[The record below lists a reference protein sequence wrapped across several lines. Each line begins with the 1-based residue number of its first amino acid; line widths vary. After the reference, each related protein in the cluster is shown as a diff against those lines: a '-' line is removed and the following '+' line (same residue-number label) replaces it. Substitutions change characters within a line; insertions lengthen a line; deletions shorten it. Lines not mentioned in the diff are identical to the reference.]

1 MTQPHRPHWAFR
13 REGEHIVQR
22 VGYLLGVGLR
32 RDQAEQSGEWRLS
45 CGPMGRESK
54 RLPSPN
60 PRLPLGRD
68 PLDAATAD
76 AAAPWRGH
84 GYLVSRLTI
93 GAFQTLR
100 TWRTFRGPRDGCD
113 DVGQVERTLQP
124 GEELV
129 WQETTR
135 GERIGLIIR
144 PPADNQRWIVFFYG
158 IGMTVAGTWPV
169 RRWLGNAGYG
179 VVCVE
184 YAGFGVSSGSPS
196 EYGCYRSADAAIT
209 YLQRQASISFDQV
222 TLIGW
227 SLGSAVAI
235 DLAHRRE
242 VRAQVLL
249 SPMTSLLA
257 SAIDL
262 ARIGKTSFA
271 IGPFDA
277 LSRARSVDCPTL
289 IISGSE
295 DALTRPW
302 MANEL
307 AKTMGGQARLVSLPG
322 VGHND
327 MLRSGERLWNV
338 VKDFLNSAANATG

>member
-1 MTQPHRPHWAFR
+1 MNS
-13 REGEHIVQR
+13 
-22 VGYLLGVGLR
+22 L
-32 RDQAEQSGEWRLS
+32 
-45 CGPMGRESK
+45 M
-54 RLPSPN
+54 
-60 PRLPLGRD
+60 
-68 PLDAATAD
+68 
-76 AAAPWRGH
+76 
-84 GYLVSRLTI
+84 SRLI
-93 GAFQTLR
+93 YPGASR
-100 TWRTFRGPRDGCD
+100 SV
-113 DVGQVERTLQP
+113 DVGQVERTLRP

-135 GERIGLIIR
+135 DERIGLIIH
-144 PPADNQRWIVFFYG
+144 PPADKQRWIVFFYG
-158 IGMTVAGTWPV
+158 NGMTVAGTWDV
-169 RRWLGNAGYG
+169 RRWLGGTGYG
-179 VVCVE
+179 VACVE

-196 EYGCYRSADAAIT
+196 ECGCYRSADAAIT
-209 YLQRQASISFDQV
+209 YLQRRTSIPLDQV

-235 DLAHRRE
+235 DLASRRD

-257 SAIDL
+257 CAIDL
-262 ARIGKTSFA
+262 ARVGKTSFA

-289 IISGSE
+289 IVSGSE

-307 AKTMGGQARLVSLPG
+307 TKAMGGHARLVRLPG

-338 VKDFLNSAANATG
+338 VKDFLNSPEETNAP

>member
-1 MTQPHRPHWAFR
+1 MYSV
-13 REGEHIVQR
+13 E
-22 VGYLLGVGLR
+22 
-32 RDQAEQSGEWRLS
+32 
-45 CGPMGRESK
+45 RESK
-54 RLPSPN
+54 GRLSLN
-60 PRLPLGRD
+60 PHLPGDRGPAD
-68 PLDAATAD
+68 AAPADAATMRRAS
-76 AAAPWRGH
+76 

-93 GAFQTLR
+93 GAFQSLQPLR
-100 TWRTFRGPRDGCD
+100 GTRAGYMRG
-113 DVGQVERTLQP
+113 DVRHVERTLQP
-124 GEELV
+124 GEQLV

-144 PPADNQRWIVFFYG
+144 PPSGQQRWVIFFYG
-158 IGMTVAGTWPV
+158 IGMTVAGSWPV
-169 RRWLGNAGYG
+169 RRWLASAGYG

-184 YAGFGVSSGSPS
+184 YAGFGVSSGPPS

-209 YLQRQASISFDQV
+209 YLQRQESVNLDQV

-235 DLAHRRE
+235 EVASRRD

-257 SAIDL
+257 CAIDL
-262 ARIGKTSFA
+262 ARIGRTSFA

-277 LSRARSVDCPTL
+277 LSMARSVDCPTL

-307 AKTMGGQARLVSLPG
+307 TKAMGGHARLISLPG

-327 MLRSGERLWNV
+327 MLNTGERLWNV
-338 VKDFLNSAANATG
+338 VTDFLKSPVSATSTPGTFSL

>member
-1 MTQPHRPHWAFR
+1 
-13 REGEHIVQR
+13 
-22 VGYLLGVGLR
+22 
-32 RDQAEQSGEWRLS
+32 
-45 CGPMGRESK
+45 MGRESK
-54 RLPSPN
+54 RLLSPN
-60 PRLPLGRD
+60 PHLS
-68 PLDAATAD
+68 LDRGPAD
-76 AAAPWRGH
+76 AAAAGAATPRRAH

-100 TWRTFRGPRDGCD
+100 PLRGTRGRSVGD

-209 YLQRQASISFDQV
+209 YLQRQASISLDQV

-235 DLAHRRE
+235 DLARRRD

-249 SPMTSLLA
+249 SPMTSLIA

-307 AKTMGGQARLVSLPG
+307 TKAMGGHAQLVSLPG

-338 VKDFLNSAANATG
+338 VKDFLNSAADASG

>member
-1 MTQPHRPHWAFR
+1 V
-13 REGEHIVQR
+13 E
-22 VGYLLGVGLR
+22 
-32 RDQAEQSGEWRLS
+32 EWRLP
-45 CGPMGRESK
+45 CIVMAGESQGM
-54 RLPSPN
+54 PSPD
-60 PRLPLGRD
+60 PQRLLDRGTA
-68 PLDAATAD
+68 DAATAD
-76 AAAPWRGH
+76 AATPRRAG

-100 TWRTFRGPRDGCD
+100 PLRGTRGRYVAD
-113 DVGQVERTLQP
+113 DVGQVERTLHP
-124 GEELV
+124 GEQLV

-144 PPADNQRWIVFFYG
+144 PPSAKQQWIVFFYG

-169 RRWLGNAGYG
+169 RRWLGSAGYG
-179 VVCVE
+179 VACVE
-184 YAGFGVSSGSPS
+184 YAGFGVSSGAPS
-196 EYGCYRSADAAIT
+196 EYGCYRSADAAIA
-209 YLQRQASISFDQV
+209 YLQRQASIPLGQV
-222 TLIGW
+222 TLMGW
-227 SLGSAVAI
+227 SLGSTVAI
-235 DLAHRRE
+235 DLARRRD
-242 VRAQVLL
+242 VKAQILL

-257 SAIDL
+257 CAIDL

-277 LSRARSVDCPTL
+277 LSRARSLDCPTL

-307 AKTMGGQARLVSLPG
+307 TKAMRGHARLVSLPG

-338 VKDFLNSAANATG
+338 VGDFLNGLPGT

>member
-1 MTQPHRPHWAFR
+1 M
-13 REGEHIVQR
+13 
-22 VGYLLGVGLR
+22 
-32 RDQAEQSGEWRLS
+32 
-45 CGPMGRESK
+45 
-54 RLPSPN
+54 PSPD
-60 PRLPLGRD
+60 PQRLLDRGAA
-68 PLDAATAD
+68 DAATAD
-76 AAAPWRGH
+76 AATPRRAG

-100 TWRTFRGPRDGCD
+100 PLRTLRHSRGMRGGYVGN
-113 DVGQVERTLQP
+113 DVGHLERTLQP

-129 WQETTR
+129 WQETAR

-144 PPADNQRWIVFFYG
+144 PPAGQQQWIVFFYG

-169 RRWLGNAGYG
+169 RRWLGSAGYG
-179 VVCVE
+179 IACVE

-209 YLQRQASISFDQV
+209 YLQRQASITLDQV

-235 DLAHRRE
+235 DLARRRD
-242 VRAQVLL
+242 VKAQILL

-257 SAIDL
+257 CAIDL
-262 ARIGKTSFA
+262 GRIGKIPFT

-307 AKTMGGQARLVSLPG
+307 TKAMGGRARLVSLPG

-327 MLRSGERLWNV
+327 MLAARERLWNV
-338 VKDFLNSAANATG
+338 VTDFLDSSANATG